1 MTLAI
6 KDLTHQYNAQEKPLY
21 EHINMSFEP
30 KTLYS
35 IVGQS
40 GSGKTTLLSFLA
52 GLDTPSEGTITLD
65 GEDISKYGLT
75 KYRNQKVAIIF
86 QSYNLL
92 NYMTAAQNVSSAL
105 SMTKSK
111 HTGDKDYIYAT
122 LEKLGINRTLADK
135 NVQQLSGGQQQRVA
149 IARALAVDAKIVI
162 ADEPTGN
169 LDEENTQEVIKIF
182 QELAH
187 EVGKTVILVTHEPN
201 VAQAADVQISLKNR
215 QFTIVE

>member
-1 MTLAI
+1 MTLVI
-6 KDLTHQYNAQEKPLY
+6 KNLTHQYNAQEQPLY
-21 EHINMSFEP
+21 ENVNMTFEP
-30 KTLYS
+30 RTLYS

-52 GLDTPSEGTITLD
+52 GLDTPLQGTMTLD
-65 GEDISKYGLT
+65 DQNIKAYGLT

-92 NYMTAAQNVSSAL
+92 NYMTAAQNVLSAL
-105 SMTKSK
+105 AITKSK
-111 HTGDKDYIYAT
+111 HAGDKDYVYVT
-122 LEKLGINRTLADK
+122 LGKLGIDRTLADK

-169 LDEENTQEVIKIF
+169 LDEENTQEVISIF

-187 EVGKTVILVTHEPN
+187 DIGKTVILVTHESN

-215 QFTIVE
+215 QFTII

>member
-6 KDLTHQYNAQEKPLY
+6 KNLTHQYNAQERPLY
-21 EHINMSFEP
+21 ENVNMTFEP
-30 KTLYS
+30 RTLYS

-65 GEDISKYGLT
+65 DQDIKSYGLT

-86 QSYNLL
+86 QAYNLL
-92 NYMTAAQNVSSAL
+92 NYMTAAQNVASAL

-111 HTGDKDYIYAT
+111 HTGDKDYIYST
-122 LEKLGINRTLADK
+122 LNKLGIDSSLADK

-169 LDEENTQEVIKIF
+169 LDEENTQEVISIF

-187 EVGKTVILVTHEPN
+187 EVGKTVIIVTHEPN
-201 VAQAADVQISLKNR
+201 VAKAADIQISLKNR
-215 QFTIVE
+215 QFTVV

>member
-1 MTLAI
+1 MTLVI
-6 KDLTHQYNAQEKPLY
+6 KNLTHQYNAQEQPLY
-21 EHINMSFEP
+21 ENVNMTFEP
-30 KTLYS
+30 RTLYS

-52 GLDTPSEGTITLD
+52 GLDTPLQGTMTLD
-65 GEDISKYGLT
+65 DQNIKAYGLT

-92 NYMTAAQNVSSAL
+92 NYMTAAQNVLSAL
-105 SMTKSK
+105 AITKSK
-111 HTGDKDYIYAT
+111 HAGDKDYVYVT
-122 LEKLGINRTLADK
+122 LGKLGIDRTLADK

-169 LDEENTQEVIKIF
+169 LDEENTQEVISIF

-187 EVGKTVILVTHEPN
+187 DIGKTVILVTHESN

-215 QFTIVE
+215 QFTVI

>member
-6 KDLTHQYNAQEKPLY
+6 KNLTHQYNAQERPLY
-21 EHINMSFEP
+21 ENVNMTFEP
-30 KTLYS
+30 RTLYS

-65 GEDISKYGLT
+65 DQDIKSYGLT

-86 QSYNLL
+86 QAYNLL
-92 NYMTAAQNVSSAL
+92 NYMTATQNVASAL

-111 HTGDKDYIYAT
+111 HTGDKEYIYST
-122 LEKLGINRTLADK
+122 LNKLGIDRSLADK

-169 LDEENTQEVIKIF
+169 LDEENTQEVISIF

-187 EVGKTVILVTHEPN
+187 EVGKTVIIVTHEPN
-201 VAQAADVQISLKNR
+201 VAKAADIQISLKNR
-215 QFTIVE
+215 QFTVV